1 MQCLPLAD
9 SKLIKSKLSSE
20 LSRNVNLTLV
30 KLIKCQSGGVL
41 AKSAQ
46 NKALHLGGVMFQR

>member
-9 SKLIKSKLSSE
+9 CKLIKSKLSSE

-30 KLIKCQSGGVL
+30 KLTKSTGVCAL
-41 AKSAQ
+41 AKSAH
-46 NKALHLGGVMFQR
+46 NKVLDLRLVMFH